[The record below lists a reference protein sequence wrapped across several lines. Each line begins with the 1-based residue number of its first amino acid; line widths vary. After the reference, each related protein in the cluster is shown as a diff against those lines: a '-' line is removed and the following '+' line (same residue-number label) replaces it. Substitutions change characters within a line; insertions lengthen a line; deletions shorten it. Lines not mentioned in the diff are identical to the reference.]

1 MHYSAV
7 IFALFFLWAPEP
19 KSPAAPGAPAPQEG
33 KTTVEQQALS
43 AADLVARFTKYQI
56 AVVRKGPKW
65 TKDAPKK
72 IEELS
77 AGNEHS
83 FKSMVAQGKLLG
95 IARLVDPSEFWGLVF
110 FKVDTKEEMKSI
122 VEGAPSVKAGLLS
135 AEVRTVWGSRGLGA
149 GLSEAPGGS
158 MQMDPKDKTYF
169 VLVMKKGPKWSEKAD
184 SPETRKATSDAM
196 QHMFGLYKDGY
207 LRYFAAFE
215 DMSLK
220 ARSLSILNVSSA
232 DKAMKLAGESPA
244 VKHGWTVPSVYEVKI
259 PDGII
264 P

>member
-1 MHYSAV
+1 MHYYA
-7 IFALFFLWAPEP
+7 IALALLFFRAAGP
-19 KSPAAPGAPAPQEG
+19 KAPAAPGLPAPQEG
-33 KTTVEQQALS
+33 KTTVEQQAPT

-83 FKSMVAQGKLLG
+83 FKTMVAQGKLLG
-95 IARLVDPSEFWGLVF
+95 IARLVDPSEFWGLIF
-110 FKVDTKEEMKSI
+110 FKVDTKDEMKSI
-122 VEGAPSVKAGLLS
+122 VENAPSVKAGLLS
-135 AEVRTVWGSRGLGA
+135 ADIRTVWGSRGLGA
-149 GLSEAPGGS
+149 GLSKTPSGS
-158 MQMDPKDKTYF
+158 MQMEPQAKTYY

-184 SPETRKATSDAM
+184 SPETQKATSDAM
-196 QHMFGLYKDGY
+196 QYMFGLYKDGY
-207 LRYFAAFE
+207 LRYFAALE

-220 ARSLSILNVSSA
+220 ARNFSILSVSSA
-232 DKAMKLAGESPA
+232 DKAMKLAKESPA
-244 VKHGWTVPSVYEVKI
+244 VKQGWHVPSVYEVKI